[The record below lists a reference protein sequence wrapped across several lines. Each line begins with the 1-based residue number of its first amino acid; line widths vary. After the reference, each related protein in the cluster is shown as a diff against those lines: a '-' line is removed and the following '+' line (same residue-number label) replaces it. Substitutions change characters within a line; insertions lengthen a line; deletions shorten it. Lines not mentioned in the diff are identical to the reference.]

1 MPAEGGKE
9 PRAGTLP
16 EDGDTKGCIGEPKEG
31 DGRQMK
37 QDRILSMLG
46 LAEKAGKVASGE
58 FSAEKAVKTGKAYVV
73 IVASDASDNTKKMF
87 YNMCAYYHV
96 PCYVYGTKETL
107 GHHIGKQYR
116 ASVAITE
123 EGFAKSLVS
132 KLQILE
138 KTE

>member
-1 MPAEGGKE
+1 
-9 PRAGTLP
+9 
-16 EDGDTKGCIGEPKEG
+16 
-31 DGRQMK
+31 MK

-58 FSAEKAVKTGKAYVV
+58 FSAEKAVKTRNAYLV

-87 YNMCAYYHV
+87 CNMCSYYHV
-96 PCYVYGTKETL
+96 PYYVYGTKDEL
-107 GHHIGKQYR
+107 GHCIGKQYR